1 MNDLEEAEFM
11 LFLTKENRTMA
22 WPSLEAK
29 EEFDYKNKLFA
40 EAHRLQNRIRIE
52 PEQLARQRL
61 RMAKIRAR
69 RQRRQNSKK
78 E

>member
-1 MNDLEEAEFM
+1 MNYIEEVQFM
-11 LFLTKENRTMA
+11 LFLIKENKTMT
-22 WPSLEAK
+22 WPSLKAK
-29 EEFDYKNKLFA
+29 EDFEYQNRLFA
-40 EAHRLQNRIRIE
+40 EAHGLQNRIRIE

-69 RQRRQNSKK
+69 RQRRQKSKK